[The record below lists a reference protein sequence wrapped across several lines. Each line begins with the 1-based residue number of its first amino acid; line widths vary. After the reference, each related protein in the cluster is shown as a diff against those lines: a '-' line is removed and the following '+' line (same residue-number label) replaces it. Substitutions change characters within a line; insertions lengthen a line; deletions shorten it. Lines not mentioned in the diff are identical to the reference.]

1 MKLIKNG
8 RLFGI
13 LNIFDLFVILIVVSL
28 IAGVYFV
35 FIRDDGETAGEQ
47 VKVVYELQLEETW
60 KALYIDAFAPGEKV
74 YFKESDIYIGTITE
88 VKFEEAWEYGND
100 INGNWIYA
108 KSEGYYVIT
117 LVIEANAVKSGD
129 GFIVENNWNAFNGT
143 TIEFSTRRHTTLGMV
158 KSLEEK

>member
-1 MKLIKNG
+1 MKLIKKG

-13 LNIFDLFVILIVVSL
+13 LNIFDLFVILIVISL
-28 IAGVYFV
+28 LAGVYLV
-35 FIRDDGETAGEQ
+35 FIRDDNEAVGEQ

-60 KALYIDAFAPGEKV
+60 KELYIDAFAPGEKV

-117 LVIEANAVKSGD
+117 LVIEANAVRSGD

-143 TIEFSTRRHTTLGMV
+143 TIEFSTRRHSTLGMV

>member
-1 MKLIKNG
+1 VKLIKKG

-13 LNIFDLFVILIVVSL
+13 LNIFDLFVILIVISL
-28 IAGVYFV
+28 LAGVYLV
-35 FIRDDGETAGEQ
+35 FIRDDNEAVGEQ

-60 KALYIDAFAPGEKV
+60 KELYIDAFAPGEKV

-117 LVIEANAVKSGD
+117 LVIEANAVRSGD

-143 TIEFSTRRHTTLGMV
+143 TIEFSTRRHSTLGMV